1 MTLKNITPSP
11 FITCFLED
19 NSKVHFDVDTQSIK
33 EILDRLTRRLGKT
46 KETLAEERRPW
57 PLLRIIILL
66 TLVLSME
73 HGYARHCICS
83 EPGQLPLPRHWSG
96 GVSGTIRDTNGRLR
110 IEMYSLY
117 EGLEGWLNFSIPD
130 SAALYNCTVV

>member
-19 NSKVHFDVDTQSIK
+19 NSKVHFDTQSIK

-57 PLLRIIILL
+57 PLLRRIILL
-66 TLVLSME
+66 TLVLSM
-73 HGYARHCICS
+73 AM
-83 EPGQLPLPRHWSG
+83 PGIVFVQSL
-96 GVSGTIRDTNGRLR
+96 VSYPYPGTGA
-110 IEMYSLY
+110 
-117 EGLEGWLNFSIPD
+117 EG
-130 SAALYNCTVV
+130 